1 MKYLYFVTYF
11 LNILILT
18 LIFLG
23 VLKLNEFN
31 YFIENDFSTIK
42 KIFTIIFLF
51 ILYIFLVIFNLPV
64 TPFVVMYSA
73 ALLGTI
79 ETIIYIFFAS
89 SIGVYFSLLVNRY
102 FNKKVK
108 FIQNRLLKMNLLFK
122 PSILYIILLRIIPII
137 PFSWVTIYVSN
148 TNFSA
153 KKFLFANCIGCIVP
167 ITLSA
172 YLGKSIFE
180 NNFLL
185 LSIIFVIFIFLIII
199 GKLLNRHLRKKK
211 INE

>member
-1 MKYLYFVTYF
+1 MKYLYFVTYT
-11 LNILILT
+11 LNILILC
-18 LIFLG
+18 LIFLDI
-23 VLKLNEFN
+23 LRLDEFD
-31 YFIENDFSTIK
+31 YFIENDFSTTE
-42 KIFTIIFLF
+42 KIFTITCLF
-51 ILYIFLVIFNLPV
+51 ILYVCLAVLNLPV

-102 FNKKVK
+102 FNRKVK
-108 FIQNRLLKMNLLFK
+108 IIRNTLSKMNLLFK
-122 PSILYIILLRIIPII
+122 PNIFYIILFRVVPIV
-137 PFSWVTIYVSN
+137 PFSWITIYVSN

-153 KKFLFANCIGCIVP
+153 KKFLFANCVGCLVP

-180 NNFLL
+180 KNLKTFL
-185 LSIIFVIFIFLIII
+185 IVFAIFILLIIC
-199 GKLLNRHLRKKK
+199 GKLLNKYLTKKA
-211 INE
+211 IS

>member
-108 FIQNRLLKMNLLFK
+108 FIQNKLSKMNLLFK

-199 GKLLNRHLRKKK
+199 GKLLNRHLRKKE

>member
-1 MKYLYFVTYF
+1 MKYLYFATYT
-11 LNILILT
+11 LNILILC
-18 LIFLG
+18 LVFLDI
-23 VLKLNEFN
+23 LKLDEFN
-31 YFIENDFSTIK
+31 YFIENDFSNIE

-51 ILYIFLVIFNLPV
+51 ILYICLVVLNLPV

-108 FIQNRLLKMNLLFK
+108 FIRNQLSKMNLLFK
-122 PSILYIILLRIIPII
+122 PNIFYIILLRIIPIV
-137 PFSWVTIYVSN
+137 PFSWITIYVSN
-148 TNFSA
+148 TDFSA

-172 YLGKSIFE
+172 YLGKSIIE
-180 NNFLL
+180 NNQSMLL
-185 LSIIFVIFIFLIII
+185 IIFLIFVFLII
-199 GKLLNRHLRKKK
+199 CGKLINKYLTKKA
-211 INE
+211 IS

>member
-89 SIGVYFSLLVNRY
+89 SIGVYFSLLVKRY

-108 FIQNRLLKMNLLFK
+108 FIQNKLSKMNLLFK

-199 GKLLNRHLRKKK
+199 GKLLNRHLRKKE

>member
-89 SIGVYFSLLVNRY
+89 SIGIYFSLLVNRY